1 MGYWIQN
8 SRRKLEMISASEIRQ
23 RVAAGTLD
31 RDTPC
36 VKLSFVQELNPFWK
50 KPFQPLHTFAEF
62 AVLFQR
68 SAATRTQQVGGVETF
83 GWIILGLGLLCIV
96 FFLFFYSTSV
106 DTMAG
111 EVHNAGLM
119 QNRTLGCIIGVGLAI
134 VGTLMALLGRKRT

>member
-8 SRRKLEMISASEIRQ
+8 SRGKLEMISASEIRQ

-31 RDTPC
+31 SDTPC

-62 AVLFQR
+62 TVLFQR
-68 SAATRTQQVGGVETF
+68 SAATHTQQASGVETF
-83 GWIILGLGLLCIV
+83 GWILLGLGLLCIV

-106 DTMAG
+106 DTIAG
-111 EVHNAGLM
+111 DVHNVGLM
-119 QNRTLGCIIGVGLAI
+119 QNRTLGCIIGVGLGV
-134 VGTLMALLGRKRT
+134 VGTLMTLLGRKRV